1 LVPAVDRFQSHIV
14 EARKQRATEMEEAL
28 TRVLDRLSGFE
39 KRFQAQLTF
48 EFADLTEG
56 SQKLT
61 IAEQRKLNRR
71 EARSKQI
78 NEMFDNWSGW
88 FRDTCE
94 MVADPNPHVDIKA
107 VFVG

>member
-1 LVPAVDRFQSHIV
+1 L
-14 EARKQRATEMEEAL
+14 L
-28 TRVLDRLSGFE
+28 TRSVE
-39 KRFQAQLTF
+39 KRFQSQLAV
-48 EFADLTEG
+48 EFADLAEG
-56 SQKLT
+56 SEKLT

-71 EARSKQI
+71 AARSKQI
-78 NEMFDNWSGW
+78 NAMFDDWAGW